1 MQLFMTWTIE
11 IFSSARR
18 AITLGS
24 WDLANRTESGL
35 KISKILHLFA
45 WLSFGF
51 FISWLWT

>member
-1 MQLFMTWTIE
+1 MQLFMSWTIK
-11 IFSSARR
+11 IFSIARR

-35 KISKILHLFA
+35 KISKTLHMCA

>member
-45 WLSFGF
+45 WLSFDF